1 MNDFANWYFI
11 WHHVNLGF
19 LCWISMQEIER
30 KFLVKSN
37 DYRKQAFK
45 RSIIKQGFL
54 NLDPERTVRIRLKQD
69 TAQLTVKGLST
80 DDGLSRHE
88 WEIDIPKKDALF
100 LLGLCHREFIEKE
113 RYEVK
118 SGDHIF
124 EIDEFKGLNEGL
136 VLAEIEL
143 NDRNESFEKPD
154 WLGTEVTGQPEYY
167 NANLC
172 INPYRTWAK

>member
-1 MNDFANWYFI
+1 
-11 WHHVNLGF
+11 
-19 LCWISMQEIER
+19 MQEIER

-37 DYRKQAFK
+37 AYREQAYK
-45 RSIIKQGFL
+45 RSTIKQGFL
-54 NLDPERTVRIRLKQD
+54 NLDPQRTVRVRVKRNS
-69 TAQLTVKGLST
+69 AQLTVKGLSS

-100 LLGLCHREFIEKE
+100 LLDLCHNEFIEKE

-118 SGDHIF
+118 CGEHVF
-124 EIDEFKGLNEGL
+124 EIDEFHGSNEGL

-143 NDRNESFEKPD
+143 NDENESFVKPD

-167 NANLC
+167 NANLSV
-172 INPYRTWAK
+172 NPYLKWAK